1 MKSIAGNAKS
11 AEKSLTSMRSS
22 VNIVNSGL
30 DALGSKAK
38 SAISALIKQFSQGES
53 KAKTSGRAVGNNF
66 NSGVSAGMSK
76 AVSTAGTMSNSIVI
90 TMRSAAGGAYNSG
103 AYIGMGLANGMASQV
118 GHVRAVAAQ
127 LAAAA
132 EAAIRAKAQIHS
144 PSRVADKLG
153 SYFGIGWI
161 NGLMDHVQEAKQAT
175 MELIQIPELAPVPE
189 IGMSLRTGYEDLND
203 SYQYSSSGKYT
214 IYVPVNLDGREIGKA
229 TATYTREEIEKQET
243 RENRKKGR
251 RTNV

>member
-1 MKSIAGNAKS
+1 MGN
-11 AEKSLTSMRSS
+11 
-22 VNIVNSGL
+22 
-30 DALGSKAK
+30 KAK

-53 KAKTSGRAVGNNF
+53 KAKTSGNAVGNNF
-66 NSGVSAGMSK
+66 NNGVSAGMSR
-76 AVSTAGTMSNSIVI
+76 AVSTAETMSNSIVI
-90 TMRSAAGGAYNSG
+90 TMRSSAGGAYNSG

-127 LAAAA
+127 LAAVA

-144 PSRVADKLG
+144 PSRVTDKLG
-153 SYFGIGWI
+153 NYFGIGWI
-161 NGLMDHVQEAKQAT
+161 NGIMDHVQEAKQAA
-175 MELIQIPELAPVPE
+175 MELIQVPELTPAPE
-189 IGMSLRTGYEDLND
+189 IGMNLRSGYEDLND
-203 SYQYSSSGKYT
+203 SYQYSSNGKYT

-251 RTNV
+251 RMNV

>member
-1 MKSIAGNAKS
+1 
-11 AEKSLTSMRSS
+11 
-22 VNIVNSGL
+22 
-30 DALGSKAK
+30 
-38 SAISALIKQFSQGES
+38 
-53 KAKTSGRAVGNNF
+53 
-66 NSGVSAGMSK
+66 
-76 AVSTAGTMSNSIVI
+76 
-90 TMRSAAGGAYNSG
+90 
-103 AYIGMGLANGMASQV
+103 MGLANGMASQV

-153 SYFGIGWI
+153 NYFGIGWI
-161 NGLMDHVQEAKQAT
+161 NGIMDHVQEAKQAA
-175 MELIQIPELAPVPE
+175 MELIQIPELTPAPE

>member
-1 MKSIAGNAKS
+1 
-11 AEKSLTSMRSS
+11 
-22 VNIVNSGL
+22 
-30 DALGSKAK
+30 
-38 SAISALIKQFSQGES
+38 
-53 KAKTSGRAVGNNF
+53 
-66 NSGVSAGMSK
+66 MSR
-76 AVSTAGTMSNSIVI
+76 AVSTAETMSNSIVI
-90 TMRSAAGGAYNSG
+90 TMRSSAGGAYNSG

-144 PSRVADKLG
+144 PSRVTDKLG
-153 SYFGIGWI
+153 NYFGIGWV
-161 NGLMDHVQEAKQAT
+161 NGIMDHVQEAKQAT

-203 SYQYSSSGKYT
+203 SYQYSNSGKYT